1 MNTPPAKHYY
11 IQEFL
16 ESLAAL
22 GRARQDGERFS
33 V

>member
-1 MNTPPAKHYY
+1 MSSAKPADL
-11 IQEFL
+11 QEIL
-16 ESLAAL
+16 ESLTAL